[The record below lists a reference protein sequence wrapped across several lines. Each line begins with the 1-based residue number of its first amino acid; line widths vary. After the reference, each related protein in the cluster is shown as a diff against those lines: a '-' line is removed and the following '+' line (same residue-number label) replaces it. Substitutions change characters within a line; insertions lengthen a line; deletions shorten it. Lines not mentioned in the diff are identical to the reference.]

1 MDRKML
7 DKLEELFYN
16 FGETSKHI
24 GRVETD
30 GKAENMKKYDK
41 LCKEREFVLSEF
53 RTLVKQLKTA
63 WQFGDV
69 DQRQSQRIQNA
80 SSVGS
85 NPTIPTS
92 VA

>member
-30 GKAENMKKYDK
+30 GKTENAKKYDK
-41 LCKEREFVLSEF
+41 LCKEHQMYTTMEYLTTHKPMPSPVAVSKYNPEQRGLSC
-53 RTLVKQLKTA
+53 VQLHTEE
-63 WQFGDV
+63 
-69 DQRQSQRIQNA
+69 SE
-80 SSVGS
+80 
-85 NPTIPTS
+85 
-92 VA
+92 

>member
-1 MDRKML
+1 MERKML

-30 GKAENMKKYDK
+30 GKAENTKKYDK

-63 WQFGDV
+63 
-69 DQRQSQRIQNA
+69 
-80 SSVGS
+80 
-85 NPTIPTS
+85 
-92 VA
+92 

>member
-7 DKLEELFYN
+7 DKIEELFYN

-63 WQFGDV
+63 
-69 DQRQSQRIQNA
+69 
-80 SSVGS
+80 
-85 NPTIPTS
+85 
-92 VA
+92 